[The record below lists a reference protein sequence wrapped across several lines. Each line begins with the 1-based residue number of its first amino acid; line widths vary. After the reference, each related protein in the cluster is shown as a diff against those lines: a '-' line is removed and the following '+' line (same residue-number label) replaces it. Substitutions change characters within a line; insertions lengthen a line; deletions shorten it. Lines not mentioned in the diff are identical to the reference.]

1 MTDIG
6 TGTGVPPT
14 NSGAVPTQGAGIA
27 HTPAPA
33 PGAPGS
39 SSGGGVKDKAAET
52 KDAAKGAA
60 QEVKGTAMEQASN
73 VKDEALGAAQQVKG
87 EAVDHARQLL
97 GEARSHMGSQADD
110 TTKQLAERLR
120 AAADELQQLA
130 RNSEQPDGPVTQ
142 LVRQLGGQASSFAG
156 RLDEGGYRSLT
167 GDVGGYARRK
177 PGTFLIAA
185 AAAGFALGRV
195 LRNADRQSLTQAVK
209 GDQGP
214 DMPQG
219 QLPAMGET
227 VTAPIGGDIDLTT
240 GSAMDAEI
248 IAPAPPERGGNPSA
262 TGVVM

>member
-27 HTPAPA
+27 HTPP
-33 PGAPGS
+33 PGG

-73 VKDEALGAAQQVKG
+73 VKDEAVGAAQQVKG

-97 GEARSHMGSQADD
+97 GEARSHVGSQAED

-142 LVRQLGGQASSFAG
+142 LVRQLGGQASTFAG
-156 RLDEGGYRSLT
+156 RLDQGGYRGLT
-167 GDVGGYARRK
+167 SDVGGYARRK

-195 LRNADRQSLTQAVK
+195 IRNADRQSLTQAVK
-209 GDQGP
+209 GEQGGP
-214 DMPQG
+214 DMG
-219 QLPAMGET
+219 QARLPAMGET
-227 VTAPIGGDIDLTT
+227 VTAPVGGDIDLTT